1 MTARIEVG
9 FKPDVRDAHGC
20 KVRTR
25 IREELGLD
33 VREVAT
39 IDVYTVD
46 MPVSADELLL
56 LAGSPY
62 SDGVTQVYSVQAP
75 LASGFDWIVE
85 VGYKPGVTDNA
96 GRTALEAASLCLGR
110 SPAEGEKV
118 YTSRQYL
125 FRGNLSRQDMDLIVT
140 QLLAN
145 DLIQRHEL
153 ASREEFE
160 SSCGISLPVPR
171 VTGSEKAVIEQID
184 VAISDDGLVQLSR
197 ERLLALS
204 LDEMLTIKDYY
215 GRPDVQAGRST
226 FGLGCMSTD
235 AEIEALGQTWSEHC
249 KHKIFNAVIDYT
261 DDTGKRETIHS
272 LFSTCIKGSTQA
284 IRDRLGSRDWCV
296 SVFKD
301 NAGVITWDDDYNLI
315 FKVETHNSPSALDP
329 YGGALTG
336 IVGVNR
342 DTIGTGM
349 AAKLIFNTDVFC
361 FASPQYEKELPPRI
375 LHPRRILEGVR
386 EGVEHGGNKSGIPTV
401 NGSIVFDDRFLG
413 KPLVYCGTGGIMPRE
428 ILGRPSEVKLVH
440 PGDVIVMAGGRI
452 GKDGIHGATFSSE
465 ELHEGSPVTAVQ
477 IGDPITQKRMSDFIL
492 EARDRG
498 MYRCITDNGA
508 GGLSSSVGEMAQF
521 SGGCDLDLKKA
532 PLKYSGLQPW
542 EILVS
547 ESQERMTFAV
557 APEKLKFFLKL
568 AAVMG
573 VEAMALGTFTD
584 SGLFLIRYGDTTV
597 ACLDMEFLHNGLPPL
612 QLKATWKPPQHEE
625 PQFAEPADLTASL
638 TGLLGRLN
646 ICSKEMVVRQ
656 YDHEV
661 QGGSVVK
668 PLTGVLNDGPS
679 DAAVLR
685 PVLDSMRGVVV
696 SHGICPRYSDID
708 TYHMT
713 ACAIDEAL
721 RNFLCVGGSL
731 EGIAG
736 LDNFCWCD
744 PIASDKNPDGEYKL
758 AQLVRANRALYD
770 YSTAYT
776 LPCISGKDSMKNDYV
791 IGDLRIAIPPTLL
804 FSIIG
809 GIDDVR
815 RAVTMDVKQPGDQ
828 IYVLGMT
835 KRELGA
841 SEYFALQGAVGN
853 SVPKVDAAE
862 ALKLYRALNR
872 TIGQGLVRSCHDCS
886 DGGLGV
892 ALAESAFAGGLGM
905 DIDLRMVPAEG
916 LDRTDF
922 LLFSE
927 TQSRFV
933 VTVSPENCSLFEAC
947 MKSSTCSRVGSVR
960 PDGRFSIVGLQGSEV
975 IATDIAALKR
985 SWQKT
990 LEWM

>member
-9 FKPDVRDAHGC
+9 FKPGVRDAHGC
-20 KVRTR
+20 KVQRR

-33 VREVAT
+33 VLEVAT

-46 MPVSADELLL
+46 MTVSADELLL
-56 LAGSPY
+56 LAAGPY

-75 LASGFDWIVE
+75 LAGGFDWIVE

-153 ASREEFE
+153 ASQEEFE
-160 SSCGISLPVPR
+160 RRCGISLPVPR

-215 GRPDVQAGRST
+215 GRPDVQAVRNT
-226 FGLGCMSTD
+226 FGIGIMPTD

-261 DDTGKRETIHS
+261 DNTGKRETIHS

-284 IRDRLGSRDWCV
+284 IRERLGSRDWCV

-301 NAGVITWDDDYNLI
+301 NAGVITWDDDYNLV

-440 PGDVIVMAGGRI
+440 PCDVIVMAGGRI

-557 APEKLKFFLKL
+557 APEKLKSFLDL

-731 EGIAG
+731 DRIAG

-776 LPCISGKDSMKNDYV
+776 IPCVSGKDSMKNDYV

-828 IYVLGMT
+828 VYVLGMT
-835 KRELGA
+835 KPELGA
-841 SEYFALQGAVGN
+841 SEYFALQGAIGN

-872 TIGQGLVRSCHDCS
+872 AIGQGLVSSCHDCS

-905 DIDLRMVPAEG
+905 DIDLRMAPAEG

-947 MKSSTCSRVGSVR
+947 MKSSTCARVGSVR
-960 PDGRFSIVGLQGSEV
+960 PDCRFSIVGLQGSTV